1 MTAAAQRHRLAAKT
15 QPFNARAPSD
25 PAQKKPDIGN
35 QSLTSNYAKLS
46 LAGEV
51 APKARVRALSSGGV
65 FVAETPSPQPSPA
78 SGGGSTPPSRFAPR
92 PDRAML

>member
-35 QSLTSNYAKLS
+35 QSLTSNYAKLP
-46 LAGEV
+46 LAGEGV
-51 APKARVRALSSGGV
+51 HLRRCSDQASSHH
-65 FVAETPSPQPSPA
+65 S
-78 SGGGSTPPSRFAPR
+78 
-92 PDRAML
+92 

>member
-46 LAGEV
+46 QAGEG
-51 APKARVRALSSGGV
+51 AHYRRRSDQSSFHRAL
-65 FVAETPSPQPSPA
+65 AELDNPGA
-78 SGGGSTPPSRFAPR
+78 RCRLAAGLI
-92 PDRAML
+92 RA

>member
-46 LAGEV
+46 QAGEV
-51 APKARVRALSSGGV
+51 YEPQRSIQPKAIPL
-65 FVAETPSPQPSPA
+65 
-78 SGGGSTPPSRFAPR
+78 
-92 PDRAML
+92 